1 MAMSHT
7 MVMGIVNVTPD
18 SFSDGGLY
26 LAPER
31 AVEHAL
37 TLVGQ
42 GAEMLDIGGESTR
55 PGATRVSEEEELRRV
70 LPVVR
75 ALSARAELRSV
86 PVSVDTVRASV
97 ARAAVAAGASIVN
110 DVSGGLAEHQM
121 FETVAELGVDYVCQH
136 WRGFGADMIARAHYD
151 DVVGDVHRELGARLD
166 AAVRAGIRP
175 ERLIADPG
183 LGFAKMG
190 EQDWELLRH
199 LEVFLAMGHRVLIGA
214 SRKRFLGTL
223 LHGREV
229 GGRDAATAAVSAWCA
244 QHGVWAVRT
253 HEVASQVDAVAVA
266 ERLVCPTDRQC
277 GPVHDGN

>member
-1 MAMSHT
+1 MSHT

-55 PGATRVSEEEELRRV
+55 PGATRVSEDEELRRV

-75 ALSARAELRSV
+75 ALHGRAELRSV
-86 PVSVDTVRASV
+86 PISVDTVRASV
-97 ARAAVAAGASIVN
+97 ARAAVEAGAGIVN
-110 DVSGGLAEHQM
+110 DVSGGLADPRM
-121 FETVAELGVDYVCQH
+121 FPVVAELGVDYVCQH
-136 WRGFGADMIARAHYD
+136 WRGFGAEMVTRAHYT
-151 DVVGDVHRELGARLD
+151 DVVVDVHRELAARLD
-166 AAVRAGIRP
+166 AAVGAGIAS

-199 LEVFLAMGHRVLIGA
+199 LEVFVAMGHRVLIGA

-266 ERLVCPTDRQC
+266 ERLVMTSGAAADRASGGGQ
-277 GPVHDGN
+277 